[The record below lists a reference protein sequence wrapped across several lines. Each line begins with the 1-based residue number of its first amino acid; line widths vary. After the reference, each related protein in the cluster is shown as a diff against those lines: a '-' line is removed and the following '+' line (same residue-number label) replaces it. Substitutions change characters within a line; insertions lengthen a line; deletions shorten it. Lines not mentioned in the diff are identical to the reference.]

1 MVERT
6 VLGRGTLGDLIRT
19 AAEEHRRRP

>member
-19 AAEEHRRRP
+19 AAEEHRSRP